1 MTSNSPTSAEL
12 AAVAEMALAEDLGPG
27 AVEASADLTTSW
39 TVSPRHRAVATI
51 LAKAPGVVAGLGAAA
66 AVFHRL
72 DPDISFEAVEEE
84 GGQVCAHAVIAR
96 LEGPA
101 RPLLTGERSA
111 LNLLQHL
118 CGVATLTRSFVEAV
132 AGTRARITDTRKTL
146 PGLRLLEKHA
156 VRLGGGVSHR
166 MGLFDAVLIKEN
178 HAVSAGGVDAA
189 LRLARA
195 VAREN
200 RKEGVKIFVE
210 ARDLREI
217 ESLLPLRPDRILLDN
232 MSIELMRRAV
242 LLIRRAHP
250 GMEIE
255 ATGNVTLDNV
265 RQVAQTGVDL
275 ISIGA
280 LTHSAPALDLSML
293 FSTCSS

>member
-39 TVSPRHRAVATI
+39 TVSARHRASATI

-84 GGQVCAHAVIAR
+84 GSQVCAHAVIAR

-146 PGLRLLEKHA
+146 PGLRRLEKQA

-195 VAREN
+195 AAREN
-200 RKEGVKIFVE
+200 RKEGVELFVE
-210 ARDLREI
+210 ARGLREV

-250 GMEIE
+250 GIEIE